1 MYSSMN
7 LLVWVAALGYFV
19 DMYDITLFGVVRG
32 ASLAA
37 MGITDPAQTLPAGIL
52 LYNMQALG
60 MVVGGVMWG
69 VLADKKGRL
78 KVLFGSIL
86 LYSIGNLA
94 NAFVT
99 TVDAYAVCRFITGL
113 GLAGELGAAITLVSE
128 SLPKEKRGLG
138 TTIVATMGLFGAV
151 CAAFIGQK
159 LPWNVNYMI
168 GGVMGLLLLFT
179 RFKVSESDIF
189 KRAIEK
195 PSEQGNLKL
204 LFQKG
209 RFIRYLRCIL
219 LGTPVYFMT
228 GIMFTFSP
236 ELTAGLNIQGDP
248 VKAGQALLFGTIGLT
263 IGDLLSGLL
272 SQYLKSRRKAV
283 LVSLSLATVG
293 ILAYLLIP
301 GLTAQTIYALCF
313 ILGLAGGYWAV
324 LVTMSAE
331 QFGTNIRGTV
341 ATSVPNFVRGSAIL
355 LTLSFNSM
363 KNVLGIQTSAL
374 LLGALSLGLAFLS
387 LYFMNETFSKDLN
400 YSET

>member
-1 MYSSMN
+1 MN

-37 MGITDPAQTLPAGIL
+37 MGLTDPAETLKAGIF

-60 MVVGGVMWG
+60 MVLGGLLWG

-86 LYSIGNLA
+86 LYSVGNIA

-99 TVDAYAVCRFITGL
+99 SVDMYAVCRFITGL

-128 SLPKEKRGLG
+128 SLPKEKRGIG

-151 CAAFIGQK
+151 CAAFIGQQ
-159 LPWNVNYMI
+159 LHWQTNYII

-179 RFKVSESDIF
+179 RFSVSESAIF
-189 KRAIEK
+189 KSALEK
-195 PSEQGNLKL
+195 PSNQGNLLL
-204 LFQKG
+204 LFEKK
-209 RFIRYLRCIL
+209 RWLRYLRCVL

-283 LVSLSLATVG
+283 FVSLSLATVG

-301 GLTAQTIYALCF
+301 GLTAQAIYVLCF
-313 ILGLAGGYWAV
+313 ILGMAGGYWAV

-363 KNVLGIQTSAL
+363 KNVLGIQSSAL
-374 LLGALSLGLAFLS
+374 LLGAITMGLAFLS
-387 LYFMNETFSKDLN
+387 LYLMDETFSKDLD